1 MRRSVT
7 ALQLGTCLGTAGLLV
22 LGATPALAASA
33 TPAATAD
40 RPMPAPARI
49 NLPLVFSGTFLG
61 DIGAQIAPDGS
72 GLALDPADFVRLA
85 GDRLTPTM
93 KARIQGARGS
103 SGLVT
108 AEEFKAAG
116 VEVAYDPATLE
127 VSVSIPLDQ
136 QGRRSLAL
144 VQEAS
149 VFDSDY
155 DPPTGFSGTGIFNV
169 SQNVSHE
176 QGWFGDFQPVN
187 VAAQTAFNLGGAK
200 GLNLFAEMFYGGGE
214 GGLRR
219 GAVTL
224 TRDDRD
230 RALRLMAGD
239 ISPTAAGFQSSLPIG
254 GIGIEKNYSQLQ
266 PYRNVRPSGLFKFA
280 LDEPAVVE
288 VLVNGVVARAF
299 RLERGQYDVR
309 DFNFA
314 SGLNRIDIYVVDDY
328 GRRLLTSFSQF
339 FNFNLLDP
347 GISEFGA
354 YAGFPQLRSG
364 GGSIAYGGD
373 PTLTLFY
380 RRGLTQSLTAG
391 FDFQAGG
398 GQAVGGVSAG
408 LATGIGTFGVAGAVS
423 RDALAGAGH
432 QLLLNYELG
441 GKPAAFLDSPAL
453 NVEVR
458 HRSRNF
464 VALGDAAGDDP
475 TRFDLRARF
484 SATVFDRFGVGLSG
498 LMTTKYGN
506 RPSDRSLGLNL
517 STSLMSMT
525 FNASAERTRT
535 ERGAGTRFLLSAS
548 RSLGFRTS
556 GRSSFDSRSRSTQL
570 EYSRYRGDELGDY
583 GYRALI
589 SRDRSGFAGSGEL
602 SYNANRA
609 FIALRHDLTTD
620 LAGKNMRQR
629 SSYSL
634 ATQVAFA
641 GDRVGF
647 GRPVGTNFLLAYPH
661 RTLRSSVLVTRGI
674 EDEKIIARS
683 GIFGPAL
690 APAGGAHAPR
700 RVTVRAETLPDGY
713 DPGKSYYELLPGP
726 ATGYLAQVGSDAS
739 RTVQGNLIDGSGAPI
754 GLAVGDLVRIDKAGG
769 KKVQIFTNR
778 AGRFVATGLAPGK
791 YRLEIGA
798 DKLIAELVV
807 GEDQDG
813 IIEVGRVSARQE
825 ER

>member
-1 MRRSVT
+1 MTLRWGS
-7 ALQLGTCLGTAGLLV
+7 CLGTAGLLA
-22 LGATPALAASA
+22 LGAAPALAAST

-61 DIGAQIAPDGS
+61 DVGARIALDGTE
-72 GLALDPADFVRLA
+72 LALDPEDFVRLA
-85 GDRLTPTM
+85 GDRLNPDM
-93 KARIQGARGS
+93 KARIRGAAGS

-108 AEEFKAAG
+108 AEDFKAAG
-116 VEVAYDPATLE
+116 VEVTYDPATLE

-155 DPPTGFSGTGIFNV
+155 DPPSGFSGTAIFNI

-176 QGWFGDFQPVN
+176 QSWFSGFEPIN
-187 VAAQTAFNLGGAK
+187 VAAQTAFNIGGAK
-200 GLNLFAEMFYGGGE
+200 GLNLFAEMFYGGSDK
-214 GGLRR
+214 LRR

-224 TRDDRD
+224 TRDNRD

-239 ISPTAAGFQSSLPIG
+239 ISPIASGFQSSLPLG
-254 GIGIEKNYSQLQ
+254 GLGIEKNYSQLQ

-354 YAGFPQLRSG
+354 YAGFPQLRTGS
-364 GGSIAYGGD
+364 GSIAYGGD
-373 PTLTLFY
+373 PTLILFY
-380 RRGLTQSLTAG
+380 RRGLSQSLTAG

-408 LATGIGTFGVAGAVS
+408 LATRIGTFGVAAAAS
-423 RDALAGAGH
+423 RDARAGPGH

-441 GKPAAFLDSPAL
+441 GKRAAFLDSPAVNL
-453 NVEVR
+453 ELR

-464 VALGDAAGDDP
+464 VALGDEAGNDP
-475 TRFDLRARF
+475 TRFDLRARL
-484 SATVFDRFGVGLSG
+484 SATVFDQFGVGLSG
-498 LMTTKYGN
+498 LLTTKYGG
-506 RPSDRSLGLNL
+506 RTSDRSLGLNV

-535 ERGAGTRFLLSAS
+535 DRGAGTRFLLSAS

-583 GYRALI
+583 GYRALV
-589 SRDRSGFAGSGEL
+589 SRDRDGFAGSGEL

-620 LAGKNMRQR
+620 LSGKNMRQR

-634 ATQVAFA
+634 ATQLAFA
-641 GDRVGF
+641 GNRIGF

-769 KKVQIFTNR
+769 KKIQVFTNR
-778 AGRFVATGLAPGK
+778 TGRFVATGLSPGR
-791 YRLEIGA
+791 YRLEIGV
-798 DKLIAELVV
+798 DKLVAELIVR
-807 GEDQDG
+807 EDQDG
-813 IIEVGRVSARQE
+813 IIEVGRVSAREE

>member
-61 DIGAQIAPDGS
+61 DVGAQIALDGS

-144 VQEAS
+144 VQEAT

-239 ISPTAAGFQSSLPIG
+239 ISPTTAGFQSSLPIG
-254 GIGIEKNYSQLQ
+254 GIGIEKNYSQLP
-266 PYRNVRPSGLFKFA
+266 PYSNVRTSGPFKFA

-364 GGSIAYGGD
+364 AGSIAYGGD

-380 RRGLTQSLTAG
+380 RGGLTQSLTAG
-391 FDFQAGG
+391 FDFQ
-398 GQAVGGVSAG
+398 
-408 LATGIGTFGVAGAVS
+408 
-423 RDALAGAGH
+423 
-432 QLLLNYELG
+432 
-441 GKPAAFLDSPAL
+441 
-453 NVEVR
+453 
-458 HRSRNF
+458 
-464 VALGDAAGDDP
+464 
-475 TRFDLRARF
+475 
-484 SATVFDRFGVGLSG
+484 
-498 LMTTKYGN
+498 
-506 RPSDRSLGLNL
+506 
-517 STSLMSMT
+517 
-525 FNASAERTRT
+525 
-535 ERGAGTRFLLSAS
+535 
-548 RSLGFRTS
+548 
-556 GRSSFDSRSRSTQL
+556 
-570 EYSRYRGDELGDY
+570 
-583 GYRALI
+583 
-589 SRDRSGFAGSGEL
+589 
-602 SYNANRA
+602 
-609 FIALRHDLTTD
+609 
-620 LAGKNMRQR
+620 
-629 SSYSL
+629 
-634 ATQVAFA
+634 
-641 GDRVGF
+641 
-647 GRPVGTNFLLAYPH
+647 
-661 RTLRSSVLVTRGI
+661 
-674 EDEKIIARS
+674 
-683 GIFGPAL
+683 
-690 APAGGAHAPR
+690 AGGAHAPR

-769 KKVQIFTNR
+769 KKIQIFTNR
-778 AGRFVATGLAPGK
+778 TGRFVATGLSPGR

-798 DKLIAELVV
+798 DRLIAELVV